1 MIKNMINSCVVNS
14 TITNELNKSDYK
26 ILAISMENF
35 KEFYKNKD
43 AEGYY
48 NFFKKNYL
56 NNNIE
61 KINLYD
67 PINLILQSKKKFNDI
82 KIDVGVNDEFIKDL
96 YIKDFKDACTKV
108 GQKLSIQ
115 MHEGYDHGYYFI
127 HSFIEDH
134 IKFHATAFKNL

>member
-1 MIKNMINSCVVNS
+1 MRLKNDLYK
-14 TITNELNKSDYK
+14 TISAFSPICSLHQS
-26 ILAISMENF
+26 
-35 KEFYKNKD
+35 EFAKD
-43 AEGYY
+43 AI
-48 NFFKKNYL
+48 KNYL

-134 IKFHATAFKNL
+134 IKFHVTTFNNL